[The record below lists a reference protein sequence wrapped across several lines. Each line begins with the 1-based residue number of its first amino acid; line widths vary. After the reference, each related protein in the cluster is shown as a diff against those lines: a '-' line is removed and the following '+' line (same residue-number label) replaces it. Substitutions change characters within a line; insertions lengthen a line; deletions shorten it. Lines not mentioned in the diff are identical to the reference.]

1 MRATHAGAMIALVAA
16 ALGCEPRTPAQSAA
30 RAEAPRPSAAP
41 AAAKPADPLGPKPE
55 LPKPQPFTPP
65 APVVFDGPNG
75 AKVWLLERRALPIV
89 SVSISVASGA
99 ADDPKGAA
107 GLAHI
112 TADMLDEGA
121 GTRSAVE
128 LSSAIND
135 LGATLSVGA
144 RADGSVATLSVLKK
158 NFDKAFSL
166 LADVVARPRF
176 EAKEWKRVSELWQND
191 LRKRG
196 DDATRV
202 SGLVSMAALFG
213 PGTPYGHPVDG
224 LLADA
229 KAIGLPAVKA
239 FYKAAWRPDSA
250 VITVVGDITRDE
262 VLKALSRDLG
272 TWSAKGATASAA
284 SAAKGAAAGGSA
296 TKGAVAATKGAAA
309 SAAAAAPAW
318 KPPRLVLVDR
328 PGAPQSVIATVREG
342 VAAGDPRRP
351 LLQLINTA
359 LGGSF
364 TSRLNQNL
372 REDHGWSY
380 GAASAFTETRLPG
393 AFVARASVVT
403 EATGPAL
410 KEMLGELAKM
420 ADSGLT
426 RDELAKVQAQDRA
439 DLVSAYETVNRT
451 ALRLGTLA
459 RLKLPET
466 YDGEASK
473 ARQGAT
479 LAGLA
484 ELARAVDPK
493 GATVVVVGPRQEIL
507 PQLQAIGLGEPEAWD
522 VEGQPIP
529 PKKEP

>member
-1 MRATHAGAMIALVAA
+1 MRARHAGAILALLAG
-16 ALGCEPRTPAQSAA
+16 ALGCGPKTPAQPPA
-30 RAEAPRPSAAP
+30 RAEAPRPAAQ
-41 AAAKPADPLGPKPE
+41 AAAAQPADPIGPKPE
-55 LPKPQPFTPP
+55 LPEPRPFTPP
-65 APVVFDGPNG
+65 APVVLDGPNG
-75 AKVWLLERRALPIV
+75 AKVWLLERHTLPIV
-89 SVSISVASGA
+89 SVSIAVSSGS
-99 ADDPKGAA
+99 ADDPRGAA

-121 GTRSAVE
+121 GQRNAVE

-144 RADGSVATLSVLKK
+144 RADGSVASLAVLKK
-158 NFDKAFSL
+158 NFGKAFSI
-166 LADVVARPRF
+166 LADVVARPRL
-176 EAKEWKRVSELWQND
+176 EAREWQRVSALWQND

-196 DDATRV
+196 DDPTRV
-202 SGLVSMAALFG
+202 SSLVSSAALFG
-213 PGTPYGHPVDG
+213 PGTPYGHPVEG

-229 KAIGLPAVKA
+229 KSIGLPAVKA
-239 FYKAAWRPDSA
+239 FYRSAWRPDRA
-250 VITVVGDITRDE
+250 VIAVVGDITRDE
-262 VLKALSRDLG
+262 LMQAVSRDLG
-272 TWSAKGATASAA
+272 AWSAKGAPASA
-284 SAAKGAAAGGSA
+284 SPGAQPG
-296 TKGAVAATKGAAA
+296 K
-309 SAAAAAPAW
+309 AAAPATAAAPAAPSW
-318 KPPRLVLVDR
+318 RPPRLVLVDR
-328 PGAPQSVIATVREG
+328 PGAPQSVIAVVREG
-342 VAAGDPRRP
+342 VAASDPRRP

-380 GAASAFTETRLPG
+380 GAASAFNETRQPG

-410 KEMLGELAKM
+410 KEMLGELARM

-439 DLVSAYETVNRT
+439 DLVSAYETANRT
-451 ALRLGTLA
+451 ALRFGTLA
-459 RLKLPET
+459 RLALPET
-466 YDGEASK
+466 FDAAASQ
-473 ARQGAT
+473 ARQKAT

-493 GATVVVVGPRQEIL
+493 GATIVVVGPRQEIL

-522 VEGQPIP
+522 VEGQPSQP
-529 PKKEP
+529 SKAP

>member
-30 RAEAPRPSAAP
+30 RAEAPRPSAPP

-65 APVVFDGPNG
+65 APVVLDGPNG
-75 AKVWLLERRALPIV
+75 AKVWLLERHTLPIV
-89 SVSISVASGA
+89 SVSIGVASGA

-202 SGLVSMAALFG
+202 SGLVSMAALYG

-224 LLADA
+224 LVADA
-229 KAIGLPAVKA
+229 KSIGLPAVKA
-239 FYKAAWRPDSA
+239 FYKAAWRPDHA

-262 VLKALSRDLG
+262 LQQALSRDLG

-284 SAAKGAAAGGSA
+284 P
-296 TKGAVAATKGAAA
+296 ATKGAAE
-309 SAAAAAPAW
+309 SAAQGAAAAPAW

-328 PGAPQSVIATVREG
+328 PGAPQSVIAAVREG
-342 VAAGDPRRP
+342 VAASDPRRP
-351 LLQLINTA
+351 LLQLVNSA

-380 GAASAFTETRLPG
+380 GAGSAFTETRLPG

-410 KEMLGELAKM
+410 KEMLAELAKM

-451 ALRLGTLA
+451 AQRLGTLA

-466 YDGEASK
+466 FDGDASK
-473 ARQGAT
+473 ARQSAT
-479 LAGLA
+479 LASLA

-493 GATVVVVGPRQEIL
+493 TATVVVVGPRQEIL
-507 PQLQAIGLGEPEAWD
+507 PQLQGIGLGEPEAWD
-522 VEGQPIP
+522 VEGQPIQ